1 MLQVY
6 KNIKN
11 FLTVAHIR
19 QSLSIYCYRIIS
31 YRAIQ
36 YFRAKAHEIF
46 SSHSL
51 EGNFKVTR
59 TVLYMNK
66 NMLIIR
72 TDFLYDYFEF
82 LIRVNRLQKRYR
94 SLKRHKIIT
103 DVILIRY
110 YKETTY
116 IIPFRT
122 KKLHY
127 FLLKS
132 LGSFGKLLTSKQRKA
147 WKHTEFLIYSWLSQQ
162 HLKIITQDAPSEFI
176 QEFEK

>member
-11 FLTVAHIR
+11 FLIVAHIR

-82 LIRVNRLQKRYR
+82 LIRVSRLQKRYR

-110 YKETTY
+110 YNETTY

-127 FLLKS
+127 CLLKS
-132 LGSFGKLLTSKQRKA
+132 LGSFGKLLSSKQRKA
-147 WKHTEFLIYSWLSQQ
+147 WKHTESS
-162 HLKIITQDAPSEFI
+162 
-176 QEFEK
+176 